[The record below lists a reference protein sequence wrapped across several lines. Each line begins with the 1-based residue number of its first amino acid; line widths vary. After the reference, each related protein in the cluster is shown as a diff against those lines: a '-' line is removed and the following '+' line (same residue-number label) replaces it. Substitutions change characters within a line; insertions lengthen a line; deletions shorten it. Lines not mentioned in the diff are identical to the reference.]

1 MQPPN
6 KKALSIATQGFVVSV
21 ILQIPKTALTSY
33 HLLPSRLYC
42 RLWNFTKST
51 FRLVGCTTGRES
63 HPALKNSYLFYK
75 PMICTLKCFV
85 KVFLIIKNNIVK
97 EIIFLALYVVWLF
110 VSVII
115 LAACTISIVSAIP
128 AAVISIT
135 SISLVI
141 DIVFAAAAVF

>member
-63 HPALKNSYLFYK
+63 HPALKNSYFFYK
-75 PMICTLKCFV
+75 FMICTLKCFV

-110 VSVII
+110 VSVVII

-135 SISLVI
+135 SVSLVGNT
-141 DIVFAAAAVF
+141 VFAAVF